1 MNDDVLL
8 TDMARKKLAD
18 PIYLKQVLAKGVCP
32 KDIVEF
38 SEETMARFYGT
49 ANQFFQEECFTDA
62 SDAFL
67 FLCYLDPSKY
77 EYWLGLGMAT
87 QMNHNYEGAIDAYEL
102 AAICD
107 INSPVPYFYLA
118 KCLFAIHDHE
128 SSLQALELAIES
140 AGEDEQFAELKEQ
153 AVKAKDVL
161 LRSD

>member
-1 MNDDVLL
+1 MSNELTL

-18 PIYLKQVLAKGVCP
+18 PYYLRDVLAKGVYP

-38 SEETMARFYGT
+38 SEEAMAKSYKT
-49 ANQFFQEECFTDA
+49 ALQFFQEGRFQDA
-62 SDAFL
+62 GDAFL

-140 AGEDEQFAELKEQ
+140 AGDDEEFAELKEQ
-153 AVKAKDVL
+153 AIKARDTL